1 MKILS
6 AMLCV
11 SVCTSEAYGQQDL
24 NSWLNARID
33 SVVAVRVSVRSS
45 SKQPLI
51 PVGSASDATL
61 VDRANMPDIS
71 GVSIKLPN
79 EPASTSDTHGAAS
92 AISLTP
98 YALWGIIQGSPLDPT
113 RYMKLRSLRRVG
125 FSAAF
130 DTDSTGKTSA
140 LVQFKVV
147 VIDRGTALDVDGGG
161 AIRSRLKRATRGF
174 DTIQEFVDS
183 LLFETVGT
191 RRSQS
196 RDDFSNSLAQGGGFA
211 GVLAEAGPDV
221 LNAIDAFITQNI
233 DAFVSLRSI
242 VDSLQTATNSRP
254 EFAIGLTSTNAGLEP
269 SSLRAI
275 AILDVGRGRYDL
287 TFNAG
292 YQHVRANETTG
303 DQDRVVA
310 AAQFLWR
317 MTPED
322 RLTGRSPITLTLAA
336 SAAADVNELSD
347 GLAKVQ
353 LRLMLPLAEGVNV
366 PLSATWASK
375 TDLID
380 ESNIRGQIG
389 FTFNITQLLDA
400 IN

>member
-1 MKILS
+1 MKLLF

-11 SVCTSEAYGQQDL
+11 SVCTREAFGQQDL

-51 PVGSASDATL
+51 PVGSASDANL

-183 LLFETVGT
+183 LLYETVGT
-191 RRSQS
+191 GRNQS
-196 RDDFSNSLAQGGGFA
+196 RDDFTNSLAQGGGFA
-211 GVLAEAGPDV
+211 GVLAEAGPNV

-233 DAFVSLRSI
+233 DAFVSLRST
-242 VDSLQTATNSRP
+242 VDSLQTATNSKP
-254 EFAIGLTSTNAGLEP
+254 EFAIGLTSNNAGLEP
-269 SSLRAI
+269 SSVRAI

-292 YQHVRANETTG
+292 YQHVRASDTTG

-380 ESNIRGQIG
+380 ESTIRGQIG